1 MLYVNVIV
9 CCFRAHS
16 VSYRI
21 DRLLTVKVRENI
33 CNKAK
38 KTLKVTFLKINFEK
52 RVKYVFLNTAVSTV
66 KPPLLSEVINYHN
79 HTERSVVKLTTTT
92 AIF

>member
-9 CCFRAHS
+9 CCFRAQC

-21 DRLLTVKVRENI
+21 DRLLTVIVRENI

-38 KTLKVTFLKINFEK
+38 KNVKSHVFLP
-52 RVKYVFLNTAVSTV
+52 VKYVFLNTAVSTV

-92 AIF
+92 AIFK